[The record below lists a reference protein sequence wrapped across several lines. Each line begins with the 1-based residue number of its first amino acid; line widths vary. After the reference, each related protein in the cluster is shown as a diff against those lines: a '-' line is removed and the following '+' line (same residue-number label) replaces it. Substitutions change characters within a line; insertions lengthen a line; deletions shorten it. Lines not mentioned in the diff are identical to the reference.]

1 MPKPRRRAEPHDA
14 SLDQSDLDPD
24 PIRQFERWYQPVL
37 ASDLAE
43 PSAMSLATAT
53 REGRPSA
60 RTVLLKGFDQ
70 AGFVFFTN
78 YESRK
83 AQELSDNPRAALLF
97 NWIHLRRQVS
107 VAGPVTRV
115 SAQESDAYFKT
126 RPRGS
131 QLGAWASKQSEVIE
145 SREVLEQ
152 RLAELEKKYAGRD
165 VPRPPYWGGYRL
177 TPDTVEFW
185 QNRANR
191 LHDRFRYR
199 REGGRW
205 VIERLSP

>member
-1 MPKPRRRAEPHDA
+1 MPRPRRRRETEYAP
-14 SLDQSDLDPD
+14 LDQSDLDPD
-24 PIRQFERWYQPVL
+24 PIRQFDRWYRPVL

-43 PSAMSLATAT
+43 PSAMSLATTT
-53 REGRPSA
+53 RDGRPSA

-83 AQELSDNPRAALLF
+83 AKELSENPHAALVF

-107 VAGPVTRV
+107 VAGPVARV
-115 SAQESDAYFKT
+115 SAQESDAYFQT
-126 RPRGS
+126 RARGS
-131 QLGAWASKQSEVIE
+131 QLGAWASKQSEVIP
-145 SREVLEQ
+145 SREVLER
-152 RLAELEKKYAGRD
+152 RLAELEKQYAGRD
-165 VPRPPYWGGYRL
+165 VPRPPHWGGFRL
-177 TPDTVEFW
+177 TPETVEFW
-185 QNRANR
+185 QNRPNR